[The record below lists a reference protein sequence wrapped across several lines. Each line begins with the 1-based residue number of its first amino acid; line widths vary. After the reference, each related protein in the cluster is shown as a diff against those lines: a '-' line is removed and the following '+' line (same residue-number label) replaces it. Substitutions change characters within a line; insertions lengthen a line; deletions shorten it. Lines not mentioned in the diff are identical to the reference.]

1 MTPEQQFLDFK
12 VQQAMLRDRHGVKT
26 AGVVSDIARRLYNIG
41 KKGTVGTVLGGLG
54 GAGLSLATGGAPLM
68 MIGGGAALGGIG
80 GISRG
85 LFQRLGNTRQAQNL
99 AKVVDAPHELLIDQL
114 PQTATTA
121 ARRLGYLQ
129 GFEPAIPLLAGGAIG
144 YGMSEDGNK
153 LLGTGLGIGAGV
165 LARPFI
171 SRALR

>member
-68 MIGGGAALGGIG
+68 MIGGGAALGGMG

-85 LFQRLGNTRQAQNL
+85 LFQRLSRTAPEL
-99 AKVVDAPHELLIDQL
+99 VTTSKLVDAPETAINLIRT
-114 PQTATTA
+114 PT
-121 ARRLGYLQ
+121 
-129 GFEPAIPLLAGGAIG
+129 GFESTVNYIKGISPALPIIAGGGVGYALAG
-144 YGMSEDGNK
+144 DDNK
-153 LLGTGLGIGAGV
+153 LLGTGLGAGAGM
-165 LARPFI
+165 LARPI
-171 SRALR
+171 LMRGRM